1 MDASTSSLAGHPVKV
16 SLSPVSEAVWTT
28 TVATSPL
35 SFADLL
41 NVSNLAGLSGK
52 MSPVSCHRAEDGTLV
67 PSSGRWKTSGMVSRT
82 ECLTLSSS
90 EFPSGA
96 AVCLLSD
103 ILETGDLPQR
113 FFLSAMACQG
123 ILRRAEKRGKTL
135 PTALHHALQA
145 VAEALSEP
153 EIPEGKTPSLP
164 LDGSDLL

>member
-1 MDASTSSLAGHPVKV
+1 MDASTSSSAALPASRSALPAC
-16 SLSPVSEAVWTT
+16 EAVWTT
-28 TVATSPL
+28 TVATSRS

-41 NVSNLAGLSGK
+41 NASNLAGLSGK

-82 ECLTLSSS
+82 ECLTLSTS
-90 EFPSGA
+90 EFHSAAGA
-96 AVCLLSD
+96 SLLSD

-113 FFLSAMACQG
+113 FFLSATACQG

-153 EIPEGKTPSLP
+153 EIPEDKTPLLP

>member
-1 MDASTSSLAGHPVKV
+1 M
-16 SLSPVSEAVWTT
+16 
-28 TVATSPL
+28 
-35 SFADLL
+35 
-41 NVSNLAGLSGK
+41 
-52 MSPVSCHRAEDGTLV
+52 V

-82 ECLTLSSS
+82 ECWTLSSS
-90 EFPSGA
+90 EFPSVA
-96 AVCLLSD
+96 DVCLLSD

-113 FFLSAMACQG
+113 FFLSATACQG

-153 EIPEGKTPSLP
+153 EIPEDKTPSLP